1 MFKYEQN
8 EVFSMTHPALK
19 VIRPVVKASS
29 AVSPR
34 IIGKL
39 AFRLFCTPVGRAK
52 INPGNPA
59 IRDAQAVFAR
69 GVKRVVSHEG
79 GFACVSEF
87 LPAEAARGTVLL
99 LHGWASQGLFM
110 GGFVLPLL
118 EKGYR
123 VLAPDL
129 PAHGGSSG
137 RHLTFPRAL
146 EAIHALLRDEAP
158 LAGIVAHSFGGAV
171 AMVAAS
177 GGIPAYEAVKTARL
191 VLISAPRGMQP
202 YGDAFARMIG
212 LGKRGH
218 GAFDD
223 EVLSLT
229 GRKMADF
236 YARSDLARAGI
247 PTLLL
252 HAPDDKE
259 IPFSDAE
266 ELARA
271 GDHVTLRAMPG
282 LGHRRI
288 LFAPE
293 VHAAAAEFIAG

>member
-1 MFKYEQN
+1 
-8 EVFSMTHPALK
+8 MTHPALK
-19 VIRPVVKASS
+19 VIRPIVKASS
-29 AVSPR
+29 ALSPR
-34 IIGKL
+34 IVGKL

-52 INPGNPA
+52 IDPRNPA
-59 IRDAQAVFAR
+59 IRKAQGMFAR
-69 GVKRVVSHEG
+69 GTRRLVSHED
-79 GFACVSEF
+79 GFASVAEF
-87 LPAEAARGTVLL
+87 RPEGHLRGSVLL

-110 GGFVLPLL
+110 AGFVEPLL
-118 EKGYR
+118 AKGYR
-123 VLAPDL
+123 VLVLDL
-129 PAHGGSSG
+129 PAHGASSG
-137 RHLTFPRAL
+137 RLLTFPRAL
-146 EAIHALLRDEAP
+146 QAITALLRSEAP

-171 AMVAAS
+171 ATVAAS
-177 GGIPAYEAVKTARL
+177 GGIAAYEPVRTKKL
-191 VLISAPRGMQP
+191 VLVSAPRGMQP

-223 EVLSLT
+223 EVLALT
-229 GRKMADF
+229 GRPMADF
-236 YARSDLARAGI
+236 YARPDLAQAGI
-247 PTLLL
+247 PTLVL

-271 GDHVTLRAMPG
+271 GNHVTLVAMPG

-293 VHAAAAEFIAG
+293 VHDAAADFIAG

>member
-1 MFKYEQN
+1 
-8 EVFSMTHPALK
+8 MTHPALK

-34 IIGKL
+34 FIGKL

-52 INPGNPA
+52 ADPRHPA
-59 IRDAQAVFAR
+59 IRKALDAFAA
-69 GVKRVVSHEG
+69 GEKRLVSHED
-79 GFACVSEF
+79 GFAALTEF
-87 LPAEAARGTVLL
+87 MPEGAPRGTVLL

-110 GGFVLPLL
+110 GGFVGPLIA
-118 EKGYR
+118 KGYR
-123 VLAPDL
+123 VLALDL
-129 PAHGGSSG
+129 PAHGASSG
-137 RHLTFPRAL
+137 RYLTFPRAL
-146 EAIHALLRDEAP
+146 HAIGAVLRSEKP

-177 GGIPAYEAVKTARL
+177 GGVAAYEAVSTAKL

-212 LGKRGH
+212 LGKRGQ

-223 EVLSLT
+223 EVFTLT
-229 GRKMADF
+229 GRRMADF
-236 YARSDLARAGI
+236 YARPDLARARV

-271 GDHVTLRAMPG
+271 GDHVTLQPMPG

-288 LFAPE
+288 LFSPE
-293 VHAAAAEFIAG
+293 VHAAAADFVAG